1 MNLLRPNI
9 YQKDIFS
16 INYENLKK
24 KNVKNLLFDIDNTIV
39 AGNLKSLDNKTI
51 DLFNKLKQENFN
63 IYIITNALKRRAK
76 IFSEILDIKTYHFS
90 MKPSPRNYDKII
102 KENNLNI
109 KETAAIG
116 DQIYTDVLGANKL
129 GILSIL
135 VDPVSK
141 HEFIITKINRVKERK
156 LIKKTKIITKGE
168 YYE

>member
-90 MKPSPRNYDKII
+90 MKPSPRNYNKII

>member
-24 KNVKNLLFDIDNTIV
+24 KNVKNLLFDIDNTKV

-90 MKPSPRNYDKII
+90 MKPSPRNYNKII
-102 KENNLNI
+102 
-109 KETAAIG
+109 
-116 DQIYTDVLGANKL
+116 
-129 GILSIL
+129 
-135 VDPVSK
+135 
-141 HEFIITKINRVKERK
+141 KERK

>member
-24 KNVKNLLFDIDNTIV
+24 KNIKNLLFDIDNTIV

-90 MKPSPRNYDKII
+90 MKPSPRNYNKII

-141 HEFIITKINRVKERK
+141 HEFIITKINRIKERK

>member
-1 MNLLRPNI
+1 MNLLKPNI

-16 INYENLKK
+16 INYNDLKK
-24 KNVKNLLFDIDNTIV
+24 KNIKNLLFDIDNTIV
-39 AGNLKSLDNKTI
+39 AGNLKTLDNKTI
-51 DLFNKLKQENFN
+51 DLFNKLKEENFN
-63 IYIITNALKRRAK
+63 IYIITNALKRRAI
-76 IFSEILDIKTYHFS
+76 IFSKILDVKTYHFS
-90 MKPSPRNYDKII
+90 MKPSPRSYNKII

>member
-1 MNLLRPNI
+1 MNLLKPNI

-16 INYENLKK
+16 INYNDLKK
-24 KNVKNLLFDIDNTIV
+24 KNIKNLLFDIDNTIV
-39 AGNLKSLDNKTI
+39 AGNLKTLDNKTI
-51 DLFNKLKQENFN
+51 DLFNKLKEENFN
-63 IYIITNALKRRAK
+63 IYIITNALKRRAI
-76 IFSEILDIKTYHFS
+76 IFSKILDVKTYHFS
-90 MKPSPRNYDKII
+90 MKPSPRNYNKIL

-141 HEFIITKINRVKERK
+141 HEFIITKINRIKERK
-156 LIKKTKIITKGE
+156 LIEKTKIITKGE